1 MARPCPCGRKLTF
14 ETCCGPRLSGAVP
27 APTAVDLMRSRF
39 TAYGEGAV
47 AYLIA
52 TTAPETRE
60 ALDAA
65 ELTAYCAALR
75 LVKLEILE
83 TQAGAA
89 TDDAGFV
96 TFRATLRH
104 RGEKFTQTER
114 SRFRREAGAW
124 LYVDGDPL
132 D

>member
-14 ETCCGPRLSGAVP
+14 ETCCGPRLSGAAP

-47 AYLIA
+47 EYLIA
-52 TTAPETRE
+52 TTAPEMR
-60 ALDAA
+60 AGLDAG

-83 TQAGAA
+83 RQAGGVD
-89 TDDAGFV
+89 DDAGV
-96 TFRATLRH
+96 VAFRATLRH

-124 LYVDGDPL
+124 LYVDGEAVE
-132 D
+132 

>member
-14 ETCCGPRLSGAVP
+14 ETCCGPRLSGAAP

-47 AYLIA
+47 DYLIA
-52 TTAPETRE
+52 TTAPESRWTV
-60 ALDAA
+60 DAG

-75 LVKLEILE
+75 LMKLEILE
-83 TQAGAA
+83 TQAGGAA
-89 TDDAGFV
+89 DDAGFV
-96 TFRATLRH
+96 HFRATLRH

-124 LYVDGDPL
+124 VYVDGEAFG
-132 D
+132 